1 MYLPGKKNRHI
12 PVVIEFGTYLTRA
25 GYKTHAFNLN
35 SKVMLE
41 KTSRRQLFPLYKNH
55 LLFIEL
61 KDAGVN
67 EKGEYR

>member
-1 MYLPGKKNRHI
+1 
-12 PVVIEFGTYLTRA
+12 
-25 GYKTHAFNLN
+25 
-35 SKVMLE
+35 MLE